1 MAALNKVSII
11 GYLGAAPELKQLN
24 AGNSV
29 VNFSL
34 GINKKW
40 KDKSGEAQEKTEWVK
55 IVAFG
60 KKAEVLAKYLDKG
73 SLIYIEGEIQ
83 TRSWEDND
91 GNKKYATEIL
101 VGDFQFL
108 GGVNKKDDSDPFGGF

>member
-11 GYLGAAPELKQLN
+11 GYLGAAPELKQLT

-29 VNFSL
+29 VNFSV
-34 GINKKW
+34 GVNEKW
-40 KDKSGEAQEKTEWVK
+40 KDKEGVSQEKTEWMR

-73 SLIYIEGEIQ
+73 SLIYIEGKLQ
-83 TRSWEDND
+83 TRSWEDSE
-91 GNKKYATEIL
+91 GVKKYSTEIL
-101 VGDFQFL
+101 VNDFQFL
-108 GGVNKKDDSDPFGGF
+108 GGVNKKDDSNPFEGF

>member
-1 MAALNKVSII
+1 MASINKAII
-11 GYLGAAPELKQLN
+11 LGRLGASPELKQLN

-29 VNFSL
+29 VNFSVATT
-34 GINKKW
+34 KSW
-40 KDKSGEAQEKTEWVK
+40 TDKDGSKQERTEWHK
-55 IVAFG
+55 CNAFG

>member
-1 MAALNKVSII
+1 MSALNKVMLI
-11 GYLGAAPELKQLN
+11 GYLGKAPELKQLN